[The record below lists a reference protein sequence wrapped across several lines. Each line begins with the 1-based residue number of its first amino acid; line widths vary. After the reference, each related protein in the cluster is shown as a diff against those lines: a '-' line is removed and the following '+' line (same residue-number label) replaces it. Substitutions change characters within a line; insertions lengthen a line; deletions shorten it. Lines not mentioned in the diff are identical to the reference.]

1 MVLNFKNFLGRS
13 APVMVVPPYTL
24 YFSHSTLKNAPPPH
38 PPTPHS
44 ISTGKYISV
53 DNICDILIVK
63 IFISDGIKNT
73 VDGIIFA
80 CRLSRNNLCHLHA

>member
-38 PPTPHS
+38 S

-53 DNICDILIVK
+53 DNICNILIVK

-80 CRLSRNNLCHLHA
+80 CRLSGNNLCHLHA